1 LKLLFL
7 ILGFF
12 LPNTFSKKNYVIQEF
27 TLNTN
32 STISTV
38 VKPGI
43 DSLDIKIGQMII
55 FGFYGTK
62 INKSDPVYVAVKEGK
77 VGSIL
82 IYSRNI
88 SSSKTSDALKSL
100 IKGFQDAAIIPL
112 FISIDQ
118 EGGLVNRLPQTLGFP
133 SMPSALYL
141 GNKNNPDITKYY
153 SDNIAYTLSRLG
165 INLNYAPVVDLHN
178 PQCPVLG
185 ARERCFSSSPA
196 KVAIQ
201 ATEVIK
207 SHNYFKVHTV
217 LKHFPGHGSS
227 TTDSHFGI
235 ADVTNTWKWEE
246 ITPYRELIENN
257 IADAIMTA
265 HIVNGKLDKSKL
277 PATLSRPVITSL
289 LRDSLGFKGVIFS
302 DDMQMQAISNNFGL
316 KESMQKAI
324 IAGVDVLMFSNNIPG
339 IKDYSPSNIHRI
351 IKELV
356 INGKIAPERIDK
368 SFNRIMEMKKKWL

>member
-1 LKLLFL
+1 M
-7 ILGFF
+7 IR
-12 LPNTFSKKNYVIQEF
+12 QF
-27 TLNTN
+27 TLDAN
-32 STISTV
+32 SIISTV
-38 VKPGI
+38 VKPDF

-62 INKSDPVYVAVKEGK
+62 ISKKDPVYIAVKEGK

-82 IYSRNI
+82 IYNRNI
-88 SSSKTSDALKSL
+88 APAKTSDALKIL
-100 IKGFQDAAIIPL
+100 INGFQDAAAIPL

-141 GNKNNPDITKYY
+141 GNKNNPAITKYY
-153 SDNIAYTLSRLG
+153 SDNISYTLSRLG

-178 PQCPVLG
+178 PLCPVLG
-185 ARERCFSSSPA
+185 ARERCFSSSA
-196 KVAIQ
+196 VKVAEQ
-201 ATEVIK
+201 ASEVIK

-246 ITPYRELIENN
+246 ITPYRDLIKNN

-277 PATLSRPVITSL
+277 PATLSRPIITGL

-302 DDMQMQAISNNFGL
+302 DDMLMQAISDNFGL
-316 KESMQKAI
+316 KESIQKAI
-324 IAGVDVLMFSNNIPG
+324 NAGVNVLMFSNNIPG
-339 IKDYSPSNIHRI
+339 IKDYSPSNIHKI

-356 INGKIAPERIDK
+356 INGKIAPERINE
-368 SFNRIMEMKKKWL
+368 SFNRIIEMKKKWQ